1 MPLPEAAPSLRFSQV
16 SRRMNTL
23 IPCIRREYHEL
34 PPLALTL
41 SQASRLWNVDE
52 NTCRSALDALVG
64 AGFLVLRDDGR
75 FARRDAW
82 YQRWC
87 PWCRVAA

>member
-1 MPLPEAAPSLRFSQV
+1 
-16 SRRMNTL
+16 MNQL
-23 IPCIRREYHEL
+23 IPSIRKEYL
-34 PPLALTL
+34 DMPGVALTL
-41 SQASRLWNVDE
+41 PQAARLWDVDE
-52 NTCRSALDALVG
+52 HTCQDALETLIS
-64 AGFLVLRDDGR
+64 AGFLTLRDDGR